1 MSPALIVLVL
11 SLLLGLQPVTT
22 DLYLPAL
29 PGLKQDLGASM
40 AQTQLTLTALLLAF
54 GGSQLVWGPLA
65 DRFGRRPLVLW
76 SMAAYLLASVA
87 SVLAPDI
94 GLLIAARIAQGAAL
108 GAAVMCAR
116 AIVRDLY
123 HPVEG
128 ARIMSKGQTGLG
140 IIACLSAPLGGL
152 LSDWMG
158 WRAALLAPAAF
169 GAVTLAIML
178 LRLEES
184 LPRKNPQALRPA
196 TLLATWRGILGH
208 PTFWAFSLLSAGT
221 YGGLFSFLATSSFVF
236 IQVLGLSKSQYGLV
250 MLTTSLTYILGTFA
264 CRRLLPRL
272 GLRRTVGL
280 AAGLSLTGG
289 TLVGVLA
296 LAGLQSGW
304 AIMLPF
310 YLFMIAHG
318 IHQPCSQTG
327 AVGPFPQAAGAASAF
342 NGFLMM
348 LAAFATGSWLGG
360 HMDGSVMPLAYGVW
374 FWSTVIAVTAWTL
387 VRKHGHA
394 SEH

>member
-374 FWSTVIAVTAWTL
+374 FWSTVIAVAAWTL